1 MGRVEPVER
10 PLLEFGA
17 AAPLA
22 AVEPDQ
28 PERQRCHRL
37 EEGEHRARD
46 ALRSFVLP
54 GHVEGEDEGQPQH
67 VVVTMEQ
74 RRREE
79 AGCRPEDAFQRR
91 HPLRR
96 LVCIQS
102 LHGQQPQQEG
112 EIDILMPPVDAREEG
127 PVEGPLADECEAQHP
142 QGVFFE
148 IVGVEKAL
156 HQQKAVD
163 RKRQP
168 TRQPQNAVKLNIPRP
183 ERSLLEQAVLEQGRA
198 DVVQQHRQAGNAFQG
213 RAAEGKARA
222 GKGVVLH
229 FVRPHI

>member
-1 MGRVEPVER
+1 
-10 PLLEFGA
+10 
-17 AAPLA
+17 
-22 AVEPDQ
+22 
-28 PERQRCHRL
+28 
-37 EEGEHRARD
+37 
-46 ALRSFVLP
+46 
-54 GHVEGEDEGQPQH
+54 
-67 VVVTMEQ
+67 MEQ
-74 RRREE
+74 SRREE

-148 IVGVEKAL
+148 IVGVEEAL

-163 RKRQP
+163 GKGQP
-168 TRQPQNAVKLNIPRP
+168 PRQPQKLVQPHQP
-183 ERSLLEQAVLEQGRA
+183 GVDGAAAEQAVLQQGRA
-198 DVVQQHRQAGNAFQG
+198 DVVQQHGQAGNAFQG

-222 GKGVVLH
+222 GKCVVLH